1 MIKTELKAQSYKF
14 RVAGFIEF
22 SVDINIQIN
31 IEIGIKYHCCN
42 EPHMAIRVLLDR
54 LKPDIYYSLLN

>member
-31 IEIGIKYHCCN
+31 IEIGIKFAVVTSHTWLSVF
-42 EPHMAIRVLLDR
+42 R
-54 LKPDIYYSLLN
+54 